1 MRYLALL
8 ILFSGTSAFAQQTS
22 STTPEVP
29 PAPETTPS
37 TPVTL
42 AQSPE
47 GNPNILS
54 LSIGARGVYDN
65 NALGGYHGAAVDW
78 GVLAN
83 HSYERGAFSLN
94 YQGDYGDYAGRQ
106 GYSGAN
112 QNLSFAVSKML
123 TKHWSVSF
131 SQAAGIFKYGASY
144 FSVQPIES
152 NTVQTN
158 PYSSD
163 TKFLSSAFTA
173 TYQQSLRL
181 SYIFSTSYYLSRYTG
196 YAPFGISAVT
206 ASGSA
211 AYRLTARTTLTGTYS
226 FSDYRYQNLG
236 GQAQIHTVYATVSH
250 QFLNRWTI
258 LASAGGS
265 RSQSSG
271 VVDLALSQP
280 LAQLLGTSFV
290 AGSYNTT
297 SYVPYFEGS
306 LSRQI
311 RHMNVSISGGQSIT
325 PGNGLYLASKNLN
338 ATGYFSYTWRLAS
351 LGFGA
356 SYYRLGSV
364 SNSAQP
370 YNTEALSASYGY
382 PLARHI
388 GLNLRYDFIN
398 YSQVNTP
405 NLASLVPFNRDNRFS
420 VGIVFTSK
428 SIPITLF

>member
-1 MRYLALL
+1 MKYLAFLV
-8 ILFSGTSAFAQQTS
+8 LFSSASVFGQQTS
-22 STTPEVP
+22 NATPEVP

-54 LSIGARGVYDN
+54 FDVGARGVYDN
-65 NALGGYHGAAVDW
+65 NSQGGYQGGAVDW

-83 HSYERGAFSLN
+83 HHFERGALSLN
-94 YQGDYGDYAGRQ
+94 YRGDYGDYAGAQ
-106 GYSGAN
+106 AYSGTDQSLN
-112 QNLSFAVSKML
+112 FAIEKAL
-123 TKHWSVSF
+123 TRHWSVSF

-158 PYSSD
+158 PFSSD
-163 TKFLSSAFTA
+163 TKFLSSSFAA

-181 SYIFSTSYYLSRYTG
+181 SYIFTVSYYLSRYAG
-196 YAPFGISAVT
+196 AAPFGISAVT
-206 ASGSA
+206 ASGA
-211 AYRLTARTTLTGTYS
+211 ASYRLTARTTLTGTYS
-226 FSDYRYQNLG
+226 FSDYQYQNLG
-236 GQAQIHTVYATVSH
+236 GQAQIHSVYATVSH
-250 QFLNRWTI
+250 QFRNRWTI

-271 VVDLALSQP
+271 VVDLALSP
-280 LAQLLGTSFV
+280 TLLQLLGTTYV

-297 SYVPYFEGS
+297 TYVPYFEGS
-306 LSRQI
+306 VSRQI
-311 RHMNVSISGGQSIT
+311 GHANVSVSGGQSIT

-338 ATGYFSYTWRLAS
+338 VTGYFSYTWRLS
-351 LGFGA
+351 SIGFGG

-370 YNTEALSASYGY
+370 YSTEAFSASYGY
-382 PLARHI
+382 PLTRHI
-388 GLNLRYDFIN
+388 GLNLRYDLIN
-398 YSQVNTP
+398 YSQVNNS
-405 NLASLVPFNRDNRFS
+405 NLASS
-420 VGIVFTSK
+420 
-428 SIPITLF
+428 